1 MGEEENTESAQ
12 PARLT
17 VSHPQEGADMGR
29 GLALSLDGK
38 DLPHLKVGRT
48 FTTEIA
54 PGHHRLRVNNTYHK
68 KTVEFDVQAGE
79 QAHYRIKNRVGFFGS
94 MMISVLGAGPMY
106 LMIERA
112 DPIE

>member
-1 MGEEENTESAQ
+1 MGAEEKTESKQ
-12 PARLT
+12 PAHLT
-17 VSHPQEGADMGR
+17 VSHPQESAVMSR

-38 DLPHLKVGRT
+38 DLPHLKVGRAV
-48 FTTEIA
+48 TTEIA

-79 QAHYRIKNRVGFFGS
+79 QVHYKIKNKVGFFGS
-94 MMISVLGAGPMY
+94 MMISVLGAGPMH

-112 DPIE
+112 DPT